1 MNQGGVVD
9 TLTQLLPTVG
19 MVGQLGSAA
28 LGIVNMINENRQ
40 NKIAQSQQNYMA
52 TTNQYRGFQ
61 MGGAVDNQL
70 SNTSVEVQGNPGID
84 TNPRMVANSAI
95 NVTEG
100 EVINNNVNMGM
111 DNSAFVFSDD
121 RAMRDPANGK
131 TFAKSVK
138 KYEKAKG
145 RAEKR
150 LERYPYDN
158 EAKNAIMFNQRMIDQ
173 TAQRQEETKSM
184 LGIEND
190 LAAFNS
196 QEGMRYGGKVNYK
209 QGGQVDPTNP
219 KSRQRAMEEEMYYN
233 RYNNGFN
240 TLQLLTGFPRAPM
253 PKMGMGPTY
262 GSPIDPIGY
271 QNEESP
277 VLREYNNNQAMRTKL
292 RRLSIEDAGGPFG
305 DISGMSYNIPASSQ
319 RPNRRMGGR
328 VNYVNGGPLGGNP
341 TLTNLTPEQQLQQ
354 ANARGT
360 RINYGTTS
368 TVTPVSPVSPVA
380 PTTATTTPGL
390 NPITSGLQLLGQR
403 AAGVSNQ
410 NRTTG
415 AQQSIAN
422 LNSAMGTTPAAQ
434 TRQTNPGFSTLGDY
448 VYMAG
453 KTAEL
458 IGKARLA
465 RQPIDTYNRGDFEV
479 SAPIFN
485 PARDQRTIND
495 MVRAQTMNINTGNAN
510 LDRALASTMYAQGMD
525 KNAQIAEKYRQMQAT
540 TDTSV
545 AQANVATALNIA
557 DRNENNRA
565 AKFNAQDALLTS
577 VGTYGQAI
585 QDMSN
590 TRASNRVNL
599 EAINQMSQMYNIS
612 PENLLN
618 IMRNNPAIRKQLQDM
633 VQLRSR
639 G

>member
-1 MNQGGVVD
+1 MRYTKKRKNMNQGGVVD

-121 RAMRDPANGK
+121 RAMKDPANGK

-138 KYEKAKG
+138 KYERAKG

-190 LAAFNS
+190 LAAFNP

-209 QGGQVDPTNP
+209 QGG
-219 KSRQRAMEEEMYYN
+219 
-233 RYNNGFN
+233 
-240 TLQLLTGFPRAPM
+240 
-253 PKMGMGPTY
+253 
-262 GSPIDPIGY
+262 
-271 QNEESP
+271 
-277 VLREYNNNQAMRTKL
+277 
-292 RRLSIEDAGGPFG
+292 
-305 DISGMSYNIPASSQ
+305 
-319 RPNRRMGGR
+319 R
-328 VNYVNGGPLGGNP
+328 VNYVTGGPLGGFP
-341 TLTNLTPEQQLQQ
+341 LLTNLLPEQQLQQ
-354 ANARGT
+354 ATARGT
-360 RINYGTTS
+360 RINYGTDPI
-368 TVTPVSPVSPVA
+368 VTPISPISPINPMSTMSA
-380 PTTATTTPGL
+380 ATPTTASTTATNTTPGL
-390 NPITSGLQLLGQR
+390 NPITSGFQLLGQR
-403 AAGVSNQ
+403 RTEAINQ
-410 NRTTG
+410 SRNTA